1 MSERKLEVVVDN
13 VEKQYLDETIIF
25 NNDIQYDDTI
35 DVSNFDFSDN
45 DRWLLEPVE
54 CSPETTVHDLY
65 AWLRNSSE
73 TSSQNTSPATKR
85 FTDTRTF
92 TRPKKRNTRM
102 SFESIMEALPPH
114 LQNACKIRDKEFHN
128 FYQSPNKTN
137 DKKEGIPFMLKGT
150 MEANR
155 YNPDENLITSGQES
169 MEAFL
174 NMSQSKGIDSFIN
187 LGEPDFGDTL
197 MNVSHPSV
205 LYSSVISMNND
216 NMLYNIDYNSGIN
229 SDTFSHPTMDKCQ
242 FIKVKNPKVNLESTF
257 VSKFNDKTIVK
268 NKDKNKMSINNTYT
282 SEPRNTEIMNIKDI
296 CNIDTDNDTLSTLIN
311 EGIETTNENALSST
325 YTNPSDLNITVS
337 KSKSNDARN
346 SLDITYQCVEVKEDQ
361 EEEEKKVPPE
371 MTIKNKFDSYEENI
385 HVGSNAEE
393 TATNSRTILPVQ
405 NNCINSIPQ
414 LPVSYSNHSSKQDN
428 VLNST
433 FTSINKNINQYQST
447 CANPTSLPSEEI
459 PSLRRELLTEIQ
471 RSGKYKLHSVYSN
484 TTDESCTQLKTNE
497 NINVTYDSNIIQ
509 RSNIPVENKYNTYRK
524 QPSKEQSNSKNELSD
539 CNIVTTSTQ
548 KDNTQN
554 RKFYTFTKKTANING
569 KSNMEIVEQ
578 SLPPP
583 NSNIDE
589 TFCKPVS
596 KAPKKKLHAPKKLSK
611 LPQFLQNS
619 NPNLLSNS
627 IKTINATG
635 YSYLPNVRQ
644 IKGTCVNRMEGI
656 PTAMTTKSYSL
667 GKLRSG
673 SEQRLP
679 HVDINTTFQKPNSGG
694 STESIDSTQS
704 AHSAPD
710 LDDRLSMCSDS
721 SHNSYNVCTTNMEQ
735 LPPIVYMQKECT
747 KHQST
752 PKPKK
757 QILRNNWIDDLKDL
771 PSPISKN
778 HVEETESNSSSPLSI
793 DSSVKTSSPIISPT
807 ESSQTINNNGE
818 NKISSNLEEK
828 EQENAVSLVKQTTN
842 KLTNT
847 TETKT
852 RLRQPSN
859 WNTGNK
865 PANVASGIPRPQ
877 SRIPALRFVRPNVKT
892 TTTTQGDLKKGYL

>member
-1 MSERKLEVVVDN
+1 MSERKLEVIDN
-13 VEKQYLDETIIF
+13 VEKQYHDETI
-25 NNDIQYDDTI
+25 NIQYDDTI
-35 DVSNFDFSDN
+35 DVSNFDFSDT

-54 CSPETTVHDLY
+54 CSSETTVHDLH

-73 TSSQNTSPATKR
+73 ISSQNTPTTTKR

-128 FYQSPNKTN
+128 LYQSANKTN

-150 MEANR
+150 MGANR
-155 YNPDENLITSGQES
+155 YNPDDGLITSGQES
-169 MEAFL
+169 MEAFI

-187 LGEPDFGDTL
+187 LGEPDFGDAL

-205 LYSSVISMNND
+205 LYSSIISMNND
-216 NMLYNIDYNSGIN
+216 NTYNTDYDSGI
-229 SDTFSHPTMDKCQ
+229 SSETLSYPTMDKCQ
-242 FIKVKNPKVNLESTF
+242 FIKVKNPKVNLETTF

-268 NKDKNKMSINNTYT
+268 NKDKNKMSINNTFT
-282 SEPRNTEIMNIKDI
+282 SEPTNIEKMDIKDI
-296 CNIDTDNDTLSTLIN
+296 CNIDIHNDKSSTLVN
-311 EGIETTNENALSST
+311 SEIEKMNENALSST
-325 YTNPSDLNITVS
+325 YTNLSDLNVTVI
-337 KSKSNDARN
+337 KSESNEARN
-346 SLDITYQCVEVKEDQ
+346 SLDTTYQCVDVK
-361 EEEEKKVPPE
+361 EEKKVAPA
-371 MTIKNKFDSYEENI
+371 MNITNTFDSCKQNI
-385 HVGSNAEE
+385 HVGSNVEE
-393 TATNSRTILPVQ
+393 TATKFSDSTMLPVQ
-405 NNCINSIPQ
+405 NNCIDSIPQ
-414 LPVSYSNHSSKQDN
+414 LPVSYTNHSSKQESL
-428 VLNST
+428 LNST
-433 FTSINKNINQYQST
+433 FTSMNKNVNQYQST
-447 CANPTSLPSEEI
+447 CMNPTSLPPEEI

-484 TTDESCTQLKTNE
+484 TPDESQPNTNE
-497 NINVTYDSNIIQ
+497 NINVTYELNIIQ
-509 RSNIPVENKYNTYRK
+509 KSNIPVENKYNTYRK
-524 QPSKEQSNSKNELSD
+524 QPSKDQSNSKNELSD
-539 CNIVTTSTQ
+539 CNIVTTCTQ
-548 KDNTQN
+548 KDTQN

-569 KSNMEIVEQ
+569 KSNIETVEQ
-578 SLPPP
+578 SLPP
-583 NSNIDE
+583 SNIDE
-589 TFCKPVS
+589 TFCKPIS

-619 NPNLLSNS
+619 NPNLLSNP
-627 IKTINATG
+627 IKTINATR

-644 IKGTCVNRMEGI
+644 VKGTCINTMESI
-656 PTAMTTKSYSL
+656 AKPMTIKSYSL

-721 SHNSYNVCTTNMEQ
+721 SHNSYNVRTTNMEQ
-735 LPPIVYMQKECT
+735 LSQIVYMQEGT

-757 QILRNNWIDDLKDL
+757 NILRNNWVDDLKDL

-793 DSSVKTSSPIISPT
+793 DSTVKTSSPIISPT
-807 ESSQTINNNGE
+807 GSSQAINNNGE
-818 NKISSNLEEK
+818 HKISSHLEEK
-828 EQENAVSLVKQTTN
+828 EQENAVGLVKQTTN

-852 RLRQPSN
+852 KLRQPSN

-865 PANVASGIPRPQ
+865 PASVASGIPRPQ

-892 TTTTQGDLKKGYL
+892 TTTQGDLKKGYL